1 MEYVLEFIL
10 EFIFEAGMEASRS
23 SKVPKYIRYLLIVL
37 ISLFFVFVIG
47 LIIFTGILSLKEHVI
62 AGILLISIGVFML
75 VVCIRKMMRKDR

>member
-1 MEYVLEFIL
+1 MEYVIEFIL

-47 LIIFTGILSLKEHVI
+47 FIIFTGILSLKEHVI